1 MQRHR
6 WYSECTMIPS
16 SRCIAA
22 SCYVLWFV
30 DDAHRFSSLFY
41 GNQRM
46 RSVFRAFCALFSV
59 WYTIAEHTIHLKYF
73 DWFDVWC
80 VRLSMPIN
88 NAGLR
93 FLLCFQ
99 TTVND
104 DSWTS
109 FYSSS
114 FTSRLL
120 FCLINKFVAMRKYA
134 VGLCVFHQSATF
146 MEWNI
151 SFVIDSLSPF
161 SYKLIRN

>member
-1 MQRHR
+1 MCCGL
-6 WYSECTMIPS
+6 STM
-16 SRCIAA
+16 RT
-22 SCYVLWFV
+22 
-30 DDAHRFSSLFY
+30 
-41 GNQRM
+41 
-46 RSVFRAFCALFSV
+46 VFRLYFMGTKECEVCFVLFARFFQYDTQLPSTQFI
-59 WYTIAEHTIHLKYF
+59 WNILTDLMLG
-73 DWFDVWC
+73 C
-80 VRLSMPIN
+80 VCLSMPIN

-104 DSWTS
+104 DSLTS